1 MSIRPQAEDGQNHK
15 ERTQMQTLQISAK
28 NRDLSVDAKTLR
40 KQGQLPAVLYGHA
53 VKNQALLVNAV
64 EFEKAFKAAGESTI
78 VNLMAEDGK
87 THPVIIQ
94 EVQLDRLSHKPIH
107 VDFYQVSMTE
117 KLKAY
122 VVLEFIG
129 EAPAVKTMGGVLF
142 KQLNEVQV
150 ECLPADLP
158 HNISVD
164 ISKLKTFDD
173 AIYIKDLPVSGKV
186 KILAPA
192 EETVVKVQP
201 PRDIEKELSQTV
213 DEKAVVEAA
222 LAATDA
228 EKAKAAAEKE
238 EGKTEETK

>member
-1 MSIRPQAEDGQNHK
+1 MSIRTKAEDGQNHK
-15 ERTQMQTLQISAK
+15 ERTQMQTLQITAK
-28 NRDLSVDAKTLR
+28 NRDLSLDAKTLR

-64 EFEKAFKAAGESTI
+64 EFEKVFKAAGESTI
-78 VNLMAEDGK
+78 VNLMSEDGK

-94 EVQLDRLSHKPIH
+94 EVQLDRLSHRPIH

-158 HNISVD
+158 HNINVD
-164 ISKLKTFDD
+164 ISRLKTFDD

-228 EKAKAAAEKE
+228 EKQKAAAEKE
-238 EGKTEETK
+238 AGKTEETK

>member
-1 MSIRPQAEDGQNHK
+1 M
-15 ERTQMQTLQISAK
+15 
-28 NRDLSVDAKTLR
+28 
-40 KQGQLPAVLYGHA
+40 LYGHA

-64 EFEKAFKAAGESTI
+64 EFEKVFKAAGESTI
-78 VNLMAEDGK
+78 VNLMSEDGK

-94 EVQLDRLSHKPIH
+94 EVQLDRLSHRPIH

-158 HNISVD
+158 HNINVD
-164 ISKLKTFDD
+164 ISRLKTFDD

-228 EKAKAAAEKE
+228 EKQKAAAEKE
-238 EGKTEETK
+238 AGKTEETK